1 MANRLD
7 ELAGSQHRTAEELRR
22 LADELR
28 RRSKALLRAEVSQSA
43 DSPSAGAIARAAL
56 PGTQRVSSDLPRAPD
71 SAVLEATTS
80 ALRELAAGIKE
91 NTSALRTSASAAKRG
106 LSGVAGGLLRDVSG
120 GGGAFGLLTS
130 GLGLAPLGSSILKL
144 FGKRRQELEDLRAF
158 EAPLPIH
165 VSAVNGE
172 GHPFALPRAVRG
184 DRGNIRAVGESPT
197 AAPAVVV
204 NVDAMDSRSFMDRSG
219 EIASAVREAMLHMH
233 PVNDVVSEL

>member
-22 LADELR
+22 LAGELR
-28 RRSKALLRAEVSQSA
+28 RRSKASFRVEVSQST
-43 DSPSAGAIARAAL
+43 DSPSSSAIVRAAL
-56 PGTQRVSSDLPRAPD
+56 PESQRLSGDLPGVPG
-71 SAVLEATTS
+71 SAALEATTR
-80 ALRELAAGIKE
+80 ALRELAAGVTE
-91 NTSALRTSASAAKRG
+91 NTSALQTSASAAKRG
-106 LSGVAGGLLRDVSG
+106 LAGVAGGLLRDASG
-120 GGGAFGLLTS
+120 GGGALGLLTS

-144 FGKRRQELEDLRAF
+144 FGKRRQELEELRAF
-158 EAPLPIH
+158 ESPPPIH

-184 DRGNIRAVGESPT
+184 DRGNVRAVGERPPT
-197 AAPAVVV
+197 APAVVV